1 MKFRYKA
8 VISQHNKQFYTM
20 ERKEFFN
27 KISGGLAFTC
37 VACMM
42 AACSKEGT
50 TGTGNNTG
58 GGNTGG
64 GGTGSTLLTINLT
77 SQLLAIDDFVSD
89 KGIIV
94 VRKAAGNTVS
104 SFVAFVNACPHQG
117 VAVTFRKG
125 SNDFW
130 CSAHGSTFSIAGAVT
145 VSPATSGLSAR
156 TVEISGTTLT
166 VK

>member
-1 MKFRYKA
+1 
-8 VISQHNKQFYTM
+8 M
-20 ERKEFFN
+20 ERKEFLD
-27 KISGGLAFTC
+27 KISGGLAFSC

-64 GGTGSTLLTINLT
+64 GNTGNTLLTVNLT
-77 SQLLAIDDFVSD
+77 TQLLAVNDFVSD
-89 KGIIV
+89 QGIIV

-117 VAVTFRKG
+117 VAVTFRKS
-125 SNDFW
+125 SNDFY
-130 CSAHGSTFSIAGAVT
+130 CSAHGSAFSISGAVT
-145 VSPATSGLSAR
+145 ASPATSGLSAR

>member
-1 MKFRYKA
+1 
-8 VISQHNKQFYTM
+8 M
-20 ERKEFFN
+20 ERKEFLN

-42 AACSKEGT
+42 AACSKDDTT
-50 TGTGNNTG
+50 TGSGNNNGG

-64 GGTGSTLLTINLT
+64 GGTGSILLTINLT
-77 SQLLAIDDFVSD
+77 TQLLAVNDFVSD

-94 VRKAAGNTVS
+94 VRKAAGNVVS
-104 SFVAFVNACPHQG
+104 SFAAFVNACPHQG
-117 VAVTFRKG
+117 VAVTFRKA
-125 SNDFW
+125 SNDFY
-130 CSAHGSTFSIAGAVT
+130 CSAHGSTFSITGAVT

>member
-1 MKFRYKA
+1 
-8 VISQHNKQFYTM
+8 M
-20 ERKEFFN
+20 ERKEFLN

-42 AACSKEGT
+42 AACSKDDTT
-50 TGTGNNTG
+50 TGSGNNPG
-58 GGNTGG
+58 GGSNTGG

-77 SQLLAIDDFVSD
+77 TQLLAVNDFVSD
-89 KGIIV
+89 KGIII
-94 VRKAAGNTVS
+94 VRKAAGNVVS
-104 SFVAFVNACPHQG
+104 SFAAFVNACPHQG

-125 SNDFW
+125 SNDFY
-130 CSAHGSTFSIAGAVT
+130 CSAHGSTFSITGAVT
-145 VSPATSGLSAR
+145 VAPATSGLSAR

>member
-1 MKFRYKA
+1 
-8 VISQHNKQFYTM
+8 M
-20 ERKEFFN
+20 ERKEFLS
-27 KISGGLAFTC
+27 KIGGGLAVTC

-117 VAVTFRKG
+117 VAVTFRKA
-125 SNDFW
+125 SNDFY
-130 CSAHGSTFSIAGAVT
+130 CSAHGSTFSISGAVT

>member
-1 MKFRYKA
+1 
-8 VISQHNKQFYTM
+8 
-20 ERKEFFN
+20 
-27 KISGGLAFTC
+27 
-37 VACMM
+37 MM

-50 TGTGNNTG
+50 TGTGS
-58 GGNTGG
+58 NTGG

-77 SQLLAIDDFVSD
+77 SQLLAIDDFISD

-117 VAVTFRKG
+117 VAVTFRKA
-125 SNDFW
+125 SNDFY
-130 CSAHGSTFSIAGAVT
+130 CSAQNGGHGSTFSIAGAV
-145 VSPATSGLSAR
+145 VAAPATSGLSAR

>member
-1 MKFRYKA
+1 
-8 VISQHNKQFYTM
+8 M

-94 VRKAAGNTVS
+94 VRKAAGNAVS
-104 SFVAFVNACPHQG
+104 SFVAFVSACPHQG

-125 SNDFW
+125 SNDFIVLPM
-130 CSAHGSTFSIAGAVT
+130 AQ
-145 VSPATSGLSAR
+145 LSLLLVLLPSLPQQVDCR
-156 TVEISGTTLT
+156 QELLKSVVLRLP
-166 VK
+166 

>member
-1 MKFRYKA
+1 
-8 VISQHNKQFYTM
+8 M
-20 ERKEFFN
+20 ERKEFLN

-42 AACSKEGT
+42 AACSKDDS
-50 TGTGNNTG
+50 TGSGNNTGGSGNTG
-58 GGNTGG
+58 GGNTG
-64 GGTGSTLLTINLT
+64 GGTGSTLLTINLAT
-77 SQLLAIDDFVSD
+77 QLLAVDDFVSD

-94 VRKAAGNTVS
+94 VRKAAGNAVS

-125 SNDFW
+125 SNDFY

>member
-1 MKFRYKA
+1 
-8 VISQHNKQFYTM
+8 M
-20 ERKEFFN
+20 ERKEFLN
-27 KISGGLAFTC
+27 KISGGLAITC

-42 AACSKEGT
+42 AACSKDDN

-58 GGNTGG
+58 GTNTGG
-64 GGTGSTLLTINLT
+64 GSTGSTLLTVNLT
-77 SQLLAIDDFVSD
+77 TQLLAVDDFISD

-94 VRKAAGNTVS
+94 VRKAAGNAVS

-125 SNDFW
+125 SNDFF
-130 CSAHGSTFSIAGAVT
+130 CSAHGSTFSIAGAV
-145 VSPATSGLSAR
+145 VASPATSGLSAR
-156 TVEISGTTLT
+156 TIEISGTTLT

>member
-1 MKFRYKA
+1 
-8 VISQHNKQFYTM
+8 M
-20 ERKEFFN
+20 ERKEFLN
-27 KISGGLAFTC
+27 KISGWLAFTC
-37 VACMM
+37 VVFMIAN
-42 AACSKEGT
+42 CSKDDS
-50 TGTGNNTG
+50 TGSGNNTG
-58 GGNTGG
+58 GSGNAGG
-64 GGTGSTLLTINLT
+64 GGTGSTLLTINLAT
-77 SQLLAIDDFVSD
+77 QLLAVDDFLSD
-89 KGIIV
+89 KGIIF
-94 VRKAAGNTVS
+94 VRKAAGNAVS

-125 SNDFW
+125 SNDFY

>member
-1 MKFRYKA
+1 
-8 VISQHNKQFYTM
+8 M
-20 ERKEFFN
+20 ERKEFLN

-42 AACSKEGT
+42 AACSKDDT

-58 GGNTGG
+58 GTNTGG
-64 GGTGSTLLTINLT
+64 GSTGSTLLTVNLT
-77 SQLLAIDDFVSD
+77 TQLLAIDDFISD

-94 VRKAAGNTVS
+94 VRKAAGNAVS

-125 SNDFW
+125 GNDFF
-130 CSAHGSTFSIAGAVT
+130 CSAHGSTFSITGAVT

>member
-1 MKFRYKA
+1 
-8 VISQHNKQFYTM
+8 M
-20 ERKEFFN
+20 ERKEFLN

-42 AACSKEGT
+42 AACSKDDT

-58 GGNTGG
+58 GSNTGG
-64 GGTGSTLLTINLT
+64 GSTGNTLLTVNLT
-77 SQLLAIDDFVSD
+77 TQLLSIDDFISD

-94 VRKAAGNTVS
+94 VRKAAGNAVS

-117 VAVTFRKG
+117 VAVSFRK
-125 SNDFW
+125 SNNDFY
-130 CSAHGSTFSIAGAVT
+130 CSAHGSTFSITGAVT
-145 VSPATSGLSAR
+145 ASPATSGLSAR

>member
-1 MKFRYKA
+1 
-8 VISQHNKQFYTM
+8 M
-20 ERKEFFN
+20 ERKEFLN

-42 AACSKEGT
+42 AACSKDDTT
-50 TGTGNNTG
+50 TGSGNNNGG

-64 GGTGSTLLTINLT
+64 GGTGSILLTINLT
-77 SQLLAIDDFVSD
+77 TQLLAVNDFVSD
-89 KGIIV
+89 KGIII
-94 VRKAAGNTVS
+94 VRKAAGNVVS
-104 SFVAFVNACPHQG
+104 SFAAFVNACPHQG
-117 VAVTFRKG
+117 VAVTFRKA

-130 CSAHGSTFSIAGAVT
+130 CSAHGSTFSITGAVT

-156 TVEISGTTLT
+156 TVEINGTTLT

>member
-1 MKFRYKA
+1 
-8 VISQHNKQFYTM
+8 M
-20 ERKEFFN
+20 ERKEFLN

-42 AACSKEGT
+42 AACSKDDT
-50 TGTGNNTG
+50 TGSGNNTG
-58 GGNTGG
+58 GSNTGG
-64 GGTGSTLLTINLT
+64 GSTGNTLLTINLT
-77 SQLLAIDDFVSD
+77 TQLLAIDDFISD

-94 VRKAAGNTVS
+94 VRKAAGNNVS

-125 SNDFW
+125 SNDFH
-130 CSAHGSTFSIAGAVT
+130 CSAHGSTFSITGAVT

>member
-1 MKFRYKA
+1 
-8 VISQHNKQFYTM
+8 M
-20 ERKEFFN
+20 ERKEFLN

-42 AACSKEGT
+42 AACSKDDTT
-50 TGTGNNTG
+50 TGSGNNPG
-58 GGNTGG
+58 GGSNTGG

-77 SQLLAIDDFVSD
+77 TQLLAVNDFVSD
-89 KGIIV
+89 KGIII
-94 VRKAAGNTVS
+94 VRKAAGNVVS
-104 SFVAFVNACPHQG
+104 SFAAFVNACPHQG

-130 CSAHGSTFSIAGAVT
+130 CSAHGSTFSITGAVT
-145 VSPATSGLSAR
+145 VAPATSGLSAR

>member
-1 MKFRYKA
+1 
-8 VISQHNKQFYTM
+8 M
-20 ERKEFFN
+20 ERKEFLN

-42 AACSKEGT
+42 AACSKDDTT
-50 TGTGNNTG
+50 TGSGNNPG
-58 GGNTGG
+58 GSGNTGG

-77 SQLLAIDDFVSD
+77 TQLLAVNDFVSD
-89 KGIIV
+89 KGIII
-94 VRKAAGNTVS
+94 VRKAAGNVVS
-104 SFVAFVNACPHQG
+104 SFAAFVNACPHQG

-125 SNDFW
+125 SNDFY
-130 CSAHGSTFSIAGAVT
+130 CSAHGSTFSITGAVT
-145 VSPATSGLSAR
+145 VAPATSGLSAR

>member
-1 MKFRYKA
+1 
-8 VISQHNKQFYTM
+8 M
-20 ERKEFFN
+20 ERKEFLN

-58 GGNTGG
+58 GSGNTGG

-94 VRKAAGNTVS
+94 VRKAAGNAVS

-125 SNDFW
+125 SNDFY
-130 CSAHGSTFSIAGAVT
+130 CSAHGSTFSIAGAV
-145 VSPATSGLSAR
+145 VAAPATSGLSAR

>member
-1 MKFRYKA
+1 
-8 VISQHNKQFYTM
+8 M
-20 ERKEFFN
+20 ERKEFLN

-42 AACSKEGT
+42 AACSKEDN

-64 GGTGSTLLTINLT
+64 GSTGNTLLTVNLT
-77 SQLLAIDDFVSD
+77 TQLLAVNDFVSD
-89 KGIIV
+89 QGIIV
-94 VRKAAGNTVS
+94 VRKATGNAVA

-130 CSAHGSTFSIAGAVT
+130 CSAHGSTFSISGAVT
-145 VSPATSGLSAR
+145 NSPATSGLSAR
-156 TVEISGTTLT
+156 TIEISGTTLT

>member
-1 MKFRYKA
+1 
-8 VISQHNKQFYTM
+8 M
-20 ERKEFFN
+20 ERKEFLN

-42 AACSKEGT
+42 AACSKDDN

-64 GGTGSTLLTINLT
+64 GNTGGGTGSTLLTINLT
-77 SQLLAIDDFVSD
+77 TQLLSIDDFISD

-94 VRKAAGNTVS
+94 VRKVAGNAVS

-117 VAVTFRKG
+117 VAV
-125 SNDFW
+125 DFVKAKNHFY
-130 CSAHGSTFSIAGAVT
+130 CSAHGSTFSITGAVIAA
-145 VSPATSGLSAR
+145 PATSGLSPR
-156 TVEISGTTLT
+156 TIEISGTTLT

>member
-1 MKFRYKA
+1 
-8 VISQHNKQFYTM
+8 M
-20 ERKEFFN
+20 ERKEFLS

-50 TGTGNNTG
+50 TGTGSNTG

-64 GGTGSTLLTINLT
+64 GGTGNTLLTINLT

-125 SNDFW
+125 SNDFY
-130 CSAHGSTFSIAGAVT
+130 CSAQNGGHGSTFSIAGAV
-145 VSPATSGLSAR
+145 VAAPATSGLSAR

>member
-1 MKFRYKA
+1 
-8 VISQHNKQFYTM
+8 M
-20 ERKEFFN
+20 ERKEFLN

-42 AACSKEGT
+42 AACSKDDN
-50 TGTGNNTG
+50 TGSGNNTG

-64 GGTGSTLLTINLT
+64 GNTGGGSGSTLLTINLAT
-77 SQLLAIDDFVSD
+77 QLLAVDDFVSD

-130 CSAHGSTFSIAGAVT
+130 CSAHGSTFSITGAVT

>member
-1 MKFRYKA
+1 
-8 VISQHNKQFYTM
+8 M
-20 ERKEFFN
+20 ERKEFLN

-42 AACSKEGT
+42 AACSKDDS
-50 TGTGNNTG
+50 TGSGNNTGGSGNTG
-58 GGNTGG
+58 GGNTG
-64 GGTGSTLLTINLT
+64 GGTGSTLLTINLAT
-77 SQLLAIDDFVSD
+77 QLLAVDDFISD

-94 VRKAAGNTVS
+94 VRKAAGNAVS

-125 SNDFW
+125 SNDFY

>member
-1 MKFRYKA
+1 
-8 VISQHNKQFYTM
+8 M
-20 ERKEFFN
+20 ERKEFLS

-42 AACSKEGT
+42 AACSKDEN
-50 TGTGNNTG
+50 TGTGNNNGG

-64 GGTGSTLLTINLT
+64 GGTGNTLLTINLT
-77 SQLLAIDDFVSD
+77 TQLLAVNDFVSD
-89 KGIIV
+89 QGIIV
-94 VRKAAGNTVS
+94 VRKASGNAVS

-125 SNDFW
+125 SNDFY
-130 CSAHGSTFSIAGAVT
+130 CSAHGSTFSISGAVT

>member
-1 MKFRYKA
+1 
-8 VISQHNKQFYTM
+8 M
-20 ERKEFFN
+20 ERKEFLN

-42 AACSKEGT
+42 AACSKDDS
-50 TGTGNNTG
+50 TGSGNNTGGSGNTG
-58 GGNTGG
+58 GGNTG
-64 GGTGSTLLTINLT
+64 GGTGSTLLTINLAT
-77 SQLLAIDDFVSD
+77 QLLAVDDFVSD

-94 VRKAAGNTVS
+94 VRKATGNAVS

-125 SNDFW
+125 SNDFY

>member
-1 MKFRYKA
+1 
-8 VISQHNKQFYTM
+8 M
-20 ERKEFFN
+20 ERKEFLN

-42 AACSKEGT
+42 AACSKDDTT
-50 TGTGNNTG
+50 TGSGNNPGG

-77 SQLLAIDDFVSD
+77 TQLLAVNDFVSD
-89 KGIIV
+89 KGIII
-94 VRKAAGNTVS
+94 VRKAAGNVVS
-104 SFVAFVNACPHQG
+104 SFAAFVNACPHQG

-125 SNDFW
+125 SNDFY
-130 CSAHGSTFSIAGAVT
+130 CSAHGSTFSITGAVT
-145 VSPATSGLSAR
+145 VAPATSGLSAR